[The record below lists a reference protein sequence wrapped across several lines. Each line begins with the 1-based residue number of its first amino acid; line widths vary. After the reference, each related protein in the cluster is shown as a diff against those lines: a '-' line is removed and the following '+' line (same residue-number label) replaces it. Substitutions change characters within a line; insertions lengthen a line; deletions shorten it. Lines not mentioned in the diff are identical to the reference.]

1 MGPTEVIRGSHL
13 GLQQWTNELAEASPK
28 LLPSPALD
36 GYYRAGSTI
45 PAGSLLIFNTRCFH
59 RTAPRGNR
67 CDVPRDIVTN
77 TYVRLQLSNSKAIG
91 ACHTAEAFCSVQAL
105 RCIQKVQLVHPAAQQ
120 ADGDTLV
127 TNGKEIQGVYKH
139 PHALLQDGL
148 ALSTGE
154 RLEGG
159 RGSVLWQLLGPH

>member
-13 GLQQWTNELAEASPK
+13 GLQQWTNEQADAAPK
-28 LLPSPALD
+28 LLRSPALD

-59 RTAPRGNR
+59 RTALRGNR

-77 TYVRLQLSNSKAIG
+77 TYVRLQLSNCKPIG
-91 ACHTAEAFCSVQAL
+91 PCRTAERVRSAQAL
-105 RCIQKVQLVHPAAQQ
+105 PCIQKVQLVHPVAQQ

-127 TNGKEIQGVYKH
+127 TDGKEVQGVYKH
-139 PHALLQDGL
+139 PHALLQDGM

-159 RGSVLWQLLGPH
+159 RGSLLWQLLGPR